1 MHWMLVGQPTGAVS
15 MNITPEDAK
24 TFPELAALIRHLPR
38 IVASKPKVMAA
49 FRRYAG
55 DGADLALLFGQLPR
69 VRVDLDYFRC
79 EGDGD
84 PRYQGNVLIQAR
96 TMKMGFTPPSPKVG
110 EIYVASDIAINADD
124 RDGALV
130 AEATL
135 LHECVHWCRM
145 MDDKDVWSEAE
156 PYAFEKEAYGRV
168 IGRTYQMCFPQRV
181 TK

>member
-1 MHWMLVGQPTGAVS
+1 V
-15 MNITPEDAK
+15 NFTPEDAK
-24 TFPELAALIRHLPR
+24 RFPELAALLRQLPFIITR
-38 IVASKPKVMAA
+38 KPKVLAA

-69 VRVDLDYFRC
+69 VRVDFDYFQC
-79 EGDGD
+79 EDDGA
-84 PRYQGNVLIQAR
+84 PQYRGNGLLMQAR

-110 EIYVASDIAINADD
+110 EIYVASDIAMNADNAA
-124 RDGALV
+124 GALT

-145 MDDKDVWSEAE
+145 MDDKAVWSENE
-156 PYAFEKEAYGRV
+156 PYAFETEAYGRV
-168 IGRTYQMCFPQRV
+168 IGRTYQMCFPQPV

>member
-1 MHWMLVGQPTGAVS
+1 

-24 TFPELAALIRHLPR
+24 TFPELAALIRHLPI
-38 IVASKPKVMAA
+38 IVARKPTVLAA

-69 VRVDLDYFRC
+69 VRTDWPFRC
-79 EGDGD
+79 EDFGK
-84 PRYQGNVLIQAR
+84 PQYQGNVLIAAR
-96 TMKMGFTPPSPKVG
+96 TMRMGFTPPSPTAG
-110 EIYVASDIAINADD
+110 EIYVASDIAMNADD

-145 MDDKDVWSEAE
+145 MDDKDVWSETE
-156 PYAFEKEAYGRV
+156 PYAFEEEAYGRP
-168 IGRTYQMCFPQRV
+168 INRAYQMCFPQRV

>member
-1 MHWMLVGQPTGAVS
+1 MHWMLVGQLTGAVS

-38 IVASKPKVMAA
+38 IVASKPKVLAA

-69 VRVDLDYFRC
+69 VRTDWPFRC
-79 EGDGD
+79 EDFGK
-84 PRYQGNVLIQAR
+84 PQYQGNVLIAAR
-96 TMKMGFTPPSPKVG
+96 TMRMGFTPPSPTAG
-110 EIYVASDIAINADD
+110 EIYVASDIAMNADD

-145 MDDKDVWSEAE
+145 MDDKDVWSETE
-156 PYAFEKEAYGRV
+156 PYAFEEEAYGRP
-168 IGRTYQMCFPQRV
+168 INRAYQMCFPQRV